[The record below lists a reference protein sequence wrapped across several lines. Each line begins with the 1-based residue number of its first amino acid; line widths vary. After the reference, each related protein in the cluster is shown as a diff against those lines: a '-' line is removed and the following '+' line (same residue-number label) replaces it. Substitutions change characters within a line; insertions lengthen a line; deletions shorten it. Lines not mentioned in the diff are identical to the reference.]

1 MSEEKDYNVVF
12 HSQEEQEEFYEQM
25 ETDGK
30 TDANNFVPERAV
42 QVIHRKE
49 HRKQTLYYLTD
60 EEAKKLEQDPRV
72 RGVEWM
78 SNPNV
83 ILLPHHVYDETQS
96 FARRDNYDNSNNN
109 LEIDWG
115 KLRCLRDSWSS
126 GGVNHLEFATDL
138 PGGYWSI
145 DNNWDGENVNVIVVD
160 GHIGENHP
168 EFAVNPDGTGGTRV
182 QHIDWFLDSPSHS
195 GSYSYAHIADQNH
208 GTHVAGT
215 IAGNRQGW
223 VPKAKIFNI
232 YFQSGWSG
240 NSYSS
245 TVFDCV
251 IDTLSNTGGNGL
263 WNSAGGGDPVVMNNS
278 WAGFFQVNYPFD
290 VVYRGNTIAGI
301 SNSTQA
307 AAVGLDQSTSAE
319 GVVVPMYSVSYL
331 NDIEDLLD
339 LNVFV
344 VNSMGNNNIPIAKQ
358 SGDPDWN
365 NYIIPAS
372 NSNYYSR
379 GGSINHRGHEAMTVG
394 ATFHGNGDDGIYY
407 DATKA
412 VFSNKGE
419 RCDIFAP
426 GQGILSSVVTQL
438 NPGHPS
444 SGPQDARDPNF
455 HLSRYRGTSMSAP
468 QVTGMGA
475 RILSRYRHYRP
486 LEVKDY
492 IIQYSQKNVVGGLN
506 GNPEDQYSIT
516 AETPNRFLR
525 YKHIRPRQGVSHP
538 ILDCN
543 YRGYSSAKTYGN
555 GQGTNR
561 VGTTDVGLRY
571 PRLKTPR
578 THLL

>member
-1 MSEEKDYNVVF
+1 MSEEKDYNIVF
-12 HSQEEQEEFYEQM
+12 YNHEEQEEFYEQM

-72 RGVEWM
+72 RGIEWM
-78 SNPNV
+78 SDPNV
-83 ILLPHHVYDETQS
+83 ISLPQHVYDGTQS
-96 FARRDNYDNSNNN
+96 FARRDNFDNNNNN

-126 GGVNHLEFATDL
+126 GGVNHLEFPTDL

-160 GHIGENHP
+160 GHINPNHP
-168 EFAVNPDGTGGTRV
+168 EMAVNPDGTGGTRV
-182 QHIDWFLDSPSHS
+182 QQIDWFLDSPSHS
-195 GSYSYAHIADQNH
+195 GSYSYSHSRDQNH

-232 YFQSGWSG
+232 YFSSGWSG
-240 NSYSS
+240 NYYSS
-245 TVFDCV
+245 TCFDSV
-251 IDTLSNTGGNGL
+251 IDTLSNAGGNGL
-263 WNSAGGGDPVVMNNS
+263 WNTVGGGDPVVMNNS
-278 WAGFFQVNYPFD
+278 WTNFYLVELPFD
-290 VVYRGNTIAGI
+290 VVYRGNTILGI
-301 SNSTQA
+301 SSASQA
-307 AAVGLDQSTSAE
+307 AAVGIDYWGSDRVIL
-319 GVVVPMYSVSYL
+319 PNYSISYL
-331 NDIEDLLD
+331 NDMEDLLD

-344 VNSMGNNNIPIAKQ
+344 SNSMGNANIPIARQ
-358 SGDPDWN
+358 TGDPDWDN
-365 NYIIPAS
+365 HITPAV
-372 NSNYYSR
+372 NQTYYFSR
-379 GGSINHRGHEAMTVG
+379 GASMNHRGHEAMCVG
-394 ATFHGNGDDGIYY
+394 ATWHGNGNDGIYY
-407 DATKA
+407 DATKSY
-412 VFSNKGE
+412 FSSKGE

-426 GQGILSSVVTQL
+426 GTGIVSSVVTSTY
-438 NPGHPS
+438 GIA
-444 SGPQDARDPNF
+444 DARDPNF
-455 HLSRYRGTSMSAP
+455 YLERYRGTSMSSP
-468 QVTGMGA
+468 QVTGIAA
-475 RILSRYRHYRP
+475 RLLSRYRHYRP
-486 LEVKDY
+486 LEVRDY
-492 IIQYSQKNVVGGLN
+492 LIQYSQKNVVGGLN
-506 GNPEDQYSIT
+506 GNPQDLYSIT

-555 GQGTNR
+555 GQGTSR
-561 VGTTDVGLRY
+561 VGTNDVGLRY

>member
-12 HSQEEQEEFYEQM
+12 HNQEEQEEFYEQM

-60 EEAKKLEQDPRV
+60 EEAEKLEQDPRV
-72 RGVEWM
+72 RGIEWM
-78 SNPNV
+78 SNPKV
-83 ILLPHHVYDETQS
+83 INLPQHVYDETQS
-96 FARRDNYDNSNNN
+96 FARRNNYDNTNNN
-109 LEIDWG
+109 VEIDWG
-115 KLRCLRDSWSS
+115 KLRCLRDSWPN
-126 GGVNHLEFATDL
+126 GGVNHLEFADDL

-160 GHIGENHP
+160 GHINPAHP
-168 EFAVNPDGTGGTRV
+168 EMALYPDGTGGTRV
-182 QHIDWFLDSPSHS
+182 QQIDWFLDSPSHS
-195 GSYSYAHIADQNH
+195 GSYSYAHIQDHNH

-232 YFQSGWSG
+232 YFSSGWSG
-240 NSYSS
+240 NYYSS
-245 TVFDCV
+245 TVFDSV
-251 IDTLSNTGGNGL
+251 IDTLSNAGGNGL
-263 WNSAGGGDPVVMNNS
+263 WNSVGGGDPVVMNNS
-278 WAGFFQVNYPFD
+278 WSNFFLINYPFD
-290 VVYRGNTIAGI
+290 VVYRGNTITGI
-301 SNSTQA
+301 SNGTQA
-307 AAVGLDQSTSAE
+307 ASVGIDEYDSESCII
-319 GVVVPMYSVSYL
+319 PNHSVSYL

-344 VNSMGNNNIPIAKQ
+344 VNAHGNSNIPIARQ

-372 NSNYYSR
+372 DDYYYSR
-379 GGSINHRGHEAMTVG
+379 GGSMNHRDHEAMCVG
-394 ATFHGNGDDGIYY
+394 ASWHGTGDDGIYY
-407 DATKA
+407 DATKSY
-412 VFSNKGE
+412 FSNKGE
-419 RCDIFAP
+419 RCDIYAP
-426 GQGILSSVVTQL
+426 GTGIVSSVVTT
-438 NPGHPS
+438 GTHS
-444 SGPQDARDPNF
+444 TSGIPDARDPNF
-455 HLSRYRGTSMSAP
+455 YLERYRGTSMAAP
-468 QVTGMGA
+468 QVSGIAA
-475 RILSRYRHYRP
+475 RLLSRYRHYRP

-492 IIQYSQKNVVGGLN
+492 IIQHCQKNVVGGLN
-506 GNPEDQYSIT
+506 GNPQDQYSIT

-561 VGTTDVGLRY
+561 VGTNDVGLRY

>member
-12 HSQEEQEEFYEQM
+12 HNQEDQEEFYEQM

-30 TDANNFVPERAV
+30 TDANNFVPDRAV

-72 RGVEWM
+72 RGIEWM
-78 SNPNV
+78 SNPKV
-83 ILLPHHVYDETQS
+83 INLPAHVYDGTQS
-96 FARRDNYDNSNNN
+96 FARRNNYDNTNNN
-109 LEIDWG
+109 VEIDWA
-115 KLRCLRDSWSS
+115 KLRCLRDSWSN

-160 GHIGENHP
+160 GHIEENHP
-168 EFAVNPDGTGGTRV
+168 EMALYPDGTGGTRV

-195 GSYSYAHIADQNH
+195 GSYSYFHIQDWNH

-232 YFQSGWSG
+232 YFSSGYGGNNYSG
-240 NSYSS
+240 

-251 IDTLSNTGGNGL
+251 IDTLSNAGGNGL
-263 WNSAGGGDPVVMNNS
+263 WNSVGGGDPVVMNNS
-278 WAGFFQVNYPFD
+278 WVNFFLVNYPFD
-290 VVYRGNTIAGI
+290 VVYRGNTITGI
-301 SNSTQA
+301 SNGTQA
-307 AAVGLDQSTSAE
+307 ASVGIDEYDSESCII
-319 GVVVPMYSVSYL
+319 PNHSVSYL

-344 VNSMGNNNIPIAKQ
+344 VNAHGNSNIPIARQ

-372 NSNYYSR
+372 DDNYYSR
-379 GGSINHRGHEAMTVG
+379 GGSMNHRDHEAMCVG
-394 ATFHGNGDDGIYY
+394 ASWHGTGDDGIYY
-407 DATKA
+407 DAVKSY
-412 VFSNKGE
+412 FSNKGE
-419 RCDIFAP
+419 RCDIYAP
-426 GQGILSSVVTQL
+426 GTGIVSSVVTT
-438 NPGHPS
+438 GTHS
-444 SGPQDARDPNF
+444 TSGIPDARDPNF
-455 HLSRYRGTSMSAP
+455 YLERYRGTSMAAP
-468 QVTGMGA
+468 QVSGIAA
-475 RILSRYRHYRP
+475 RLLSRYRHYRP

-492 IIQYSQKNVVGGLN
+492 IIQHCQKNVVGGLN
-506 GNPEDQYSIT
+506 GNPQDLYSIT

-555 GQGTNR
+555 GQGTSR
-561 VGTTDVGLRY
+561 VGTNDVGLRY